1 MWGFM
6 YRRAVGLKELGERL
20 SWNGLIN
27 AGLSIREWVLEHGK
41 IA

>member
-6 YRRAVGLKELGERL
+6 YRRAVGLKELGEGL
-20 SWNGLIN
+20 GWNWLIN
-27 AGLSIREWVLEHGK
+27 AGLSMRNWVLENGK